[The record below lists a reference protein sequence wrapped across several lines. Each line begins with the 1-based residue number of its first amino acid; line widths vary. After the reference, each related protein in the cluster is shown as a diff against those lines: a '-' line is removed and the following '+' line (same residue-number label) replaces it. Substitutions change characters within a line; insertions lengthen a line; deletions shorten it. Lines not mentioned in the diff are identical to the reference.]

1 LSGSAKIREYHIRLL
16 NNRVRHFLP
25 SSGETRVTQGPNG
38 ARELLI
44 ETNGHVRLLTL
55 NRPER
60 RNALSASLRNAL
72 SEALLSADEDE
83 QVRVVVLTGTGE
95 QAFCAGAD
103 LKDLRAGDDSRQT
116 FRPPMGQVERSVFEV
131 ALETKKPVI
140 AALNGSAVAG
150 GFELALACDLRIT
163 HPDAQFGLPEAKIGM
178 GANFSSV
185 LLPRL
190 IAPCIALEMLMTGDY
205 ISAEQ
210 AYRYGLLN
218 RIVPRG
224 EVLQESLA
232 MANKIAEN
240 APLSVRRMK
249 ATAWRGMDMPVATAL
264 RLDLGP
270 SPYLSEDRKEGI
282 KARLE
287 KRKPVWQGR

>member
-1 LSGSAKIREYHIRLL
+1 M
-16 NNRVRHFLP
+16 
-25 SSGETRVTQGPNG
+25 TQSPD
-38 ARELLI
+38 AAAHELLV
-44 ETNGHVRLLTL
+44 ETSGPIRVLTL

-60 RNALSASLRNAL
+60 RNALSAALRNAL
-72 SEALLSADEDE
+72 SEALLSADEDDS
-83 QVRVVVLTGTGE
+83 VRVVVLTGTGE

-103 LKDLRAGDDSRQT
+103 LKEMREGDESQQM

-140 AALNGSAVAG
+140 AALNGSAIAG

-163 HPDAQFGLPEAKIGM
+163 HPDALFGLPEAKIGM

-185 LLPRL
+185 MLPRL
-190 IAPCIALEMLMTGDY
+190 IAPCIALEMLMTGDT
-205 ISAEQ
+205 IGAEQ

-224 EVLQESLA
+224 QVLPESLDL
-232 MANKIAEN
+232 ANRIADN

-249 ATAWRGMDMPVATAL
+249 ATAWRGLDMPVATAL

-270 SPYLSEDRKEGI
+270 NPYLSEDRKEGI

>member
-1 LSGSAKIREYHIRLL
+1 M
-16 NNRVRHFLP
+16 
-25 SSGETRVTQGPNG
+25 TQSPD
-38 ARELLI
+38 AAQELLI
-44 ETNGHVRLLTL
+44 ELTL

-60 RNALSASLRNAL
+60 RNALSAALRNTL

-83 QVRVVVLTGTGE
+83 SVRVVVLTGTGE

-103 LKDLRAGDDSRQT
+103 LKEMREGDESQQM

-131 ALETKKPVI
+131 TLETKKPVI
-140 AALNGSAVAG
+140 AALNGSAIAG
-150 GFELALACDLRIT
+150 GFELALACDS
-163 HPDAQFGLPEAKIGM
+163 DAQFGLPEAKIGM

-185 LLPRL
+185 MLPRL
-190 IAPCIALEMLMTGDY
+190 IAPCIALEMLMTGDT

-210 AYRYGLLN
+210 AYGYGLLN

-224 EVLQESLA
+224 QVLPESLA
-232 MANKIAEN
+232 LANRIADN

-249 ATAWRGMDMPVATAL
+249 ATAWRGLDMPVATAL

>member
-1 LSGSAKIREYHIRLL
+1 MTALALEHNLSVSSPAQGGSK
-16 NNRVRHFLP
+16 
-25 SSGETRVTQGPNG
+25 VTQGPG
-38 ARELLI
+38 AAARELLI

-55 NRPER
+55 HRPER

-72 SEALLSADEDE
+72 SEALLSADEDDS
-83 QVRVVVLTGTGE
+83 VRIVVLTGTGE
-95 QAFCAGAD
+95 VFCAGAD
-103 LKDLRAGDDSRQT
+103 LKEMRAGDDSQQT

-140 AALNGSAVAG
+140 AALNGSAIAG

-190 IAPCIALEMLMTGDY
+190 IAPCIALEMLMTGET

-224 EVLQESLA
+224 QVLQESLA

>member
-1 LSGSAKIREYHIRLL
+1 MTAILAVDLKIDH
-16 NNRVRHFLP
+16 
-25 SSGETRVTQGPNG
+25 VT
-38 ARELLI
+38 
-44 ETNGHVRLLTL
+44 V
-55 NRPER
+55 
-60 RNALSASLRNAL
+60 
-72 SEALLSADEDE
+72 
-83 QVRVVVLTGTGE
+83 
-95 QAFCAGAD
+95 AGAD
-103 LKDLRAGDDSRQT
+103 LKEMREGDESQQM

-131 ALETKKPVI
+131 TLETKKPVI
-140 AALNGSAVAG
+140 AALNGSAIAG

-185 LLPRL
+185 MLPRL
-190 IAPCIALEMLMTGDY
+190 IAPCIALEMLMIGDA

-210 AYRYGLLN
+210 AYGYGLLN

-224 EVLQESLA
+224 QVLPESLTL
-232 MANKIAEN
+232 ANRIADN

-249 ATAWRGMDMPVATAL
+249 ATAWRGLDLPVATAL

-270 SPYLSEDRKEGI
+270 NPYLSEDRKEGI

>member
-1 LSGSAKIREYHIRLL
+1 M
-16 NNRVRHFLP
+16 
-25 SSGETRVTQGPNG
+25 TQNPD
-38 ARELLI
+38 AAAHELLI
-44 ETNGHVRLLTL
+44 ETRGRIRVLTL

-72 SEALLSADEDE
+72 SEALLSADEDDG
-83 QVRVVVLTGTGE
+83 VRVVVLTGAGE
-95 QAFCAGAD
+95 RAFCAGAD
-103 LKDLRAGDDSRQT
+103 LKEMREGDDSQQT

-185 LLPRL
+185 MLPRL
-190 IAPCIALEMLMTGDY
+190 IAPCIALEMLMTGDT

-210 AYRYGLLN
+210 AFGYGLLN

-224 EVLQESLA
+224 QVLPESLA
-232 MANKIAEN
+232 LANRIADN

-249 ATAWRGMDMPVATAL
+249 ATAWRGLDLPVAAAL

-270 SPYLSEDRKEGI
+270 NPYLSEDRKEGI

>member
-1 LSGSAKIREYHIRLL
+1 
-16 NNRVRHFLP
+16 
-25 SSGETRVTQGPNG
+25 VTQGPT
-38 ARELLI
+38 AAAHELLI
-44 ETNGHVRLLTL
+44 ETGGQVRVLTL

-60 RNALSASLRNAL
+60 RNALSAALRNAL
-72 SEALLSADEDE
+72 SEALLSADEDDSI
-83 QVRVVVLTGTGE
+83 RVVVLTGAGE
-95 QAFCAGAD
+95 RAFCAGVD
-103 LKDLRAGDDSRQT
+103 LKEMRAGDDSQQK

-185 LLPRL
+185 VLPRL
-190 IAPCIALEMLMTGDY
+190 IAPCIALEMLMTGDN

-224 EVLQESLA
+224 QVLQESLA
-232 MANKIAEN
+232 MANRIADN

>member
-1 LSGSAKIREYHIRLL
+1 
-16 NNRVRHFLP
+16 
-25 SSGETRVTQGPNG
+25 VTQGPDG
-38 ARELLI
+38 AAQELLI
-44 ETNGHVRLLTL
+44 ETNGYVRLLTL
-55 NRPER
+55 NRPDR
-60 RNALSASLRNAL
+60 RNALSTALAVTL
-72 SEALLSADEDE
+72 SEALLNADEDDS
-83 QVRVVVLTGTGE
+83 VRVVVLTGAGDV
-95 QAFCAGAD
+95 FCAGAD
-103 LKDLRAGDDSRQT
+103 LKDMRAGDDSQQK
-116 FRPPMGQVERSVFEV
+116 FRPPMGQVHRNVFEV
-131 ALETKKPVI
+131 TLETKKPVI
-140 AALNGSAVAG
+140 AALNGTAVAG

-190 IAPCIALEMLMTGDY
+190 IAPCIALEMLMTGDT

-210 AYRYGLLN
+210 AYGYGLIN
-218 RIVPRG
+218 RIVPRTQ
-224 EVLQESLA
+224 VLPESLA
-232 MANKIAEN
+232 LANKIADN

-249 ATAWRGMDMPVATAL
+249 ATAWRGLDMPVATAL

-270 SPYLSEDRKEGI
+270 NPYLSEDRKEGI

>member
-1 LSGSAKIREYHIRLL
+1 M
-16 NNRVRHFLP
+16 
-25 SSGETRVTQGPNG
+25 TQSPD
-38 ARELLI
+38 AAAHELLV
-44 ETNGHVRLLTL
+44 ETSGPIRVLTL

-60 RNALSASLRNAL
+60 RNALSAALRNAL
-72 SEALLSADEDE
+72 SEALLSADEDDS
-83 QVRVVVLTGTGE
+83 VRVVVLTGTGE

-103 LKDLRAGDDSRQT
+103 LKEMREGDDSQQK

-140 AALNGSAVAG
+140 AALNGSAIAG

-163 HPDAQFGLPEAKIGM
+163 HPDALFGLPEAKIGM

-185 LLPRL
+185 MLPRL
-190 IAPCIALEMLMTGDY
+190 IAPCIALEMLMTGDN

-210 AYRYGLLN
+210 AYGYGLLN

-224 EVLQESLA
+224 QVLPESLDL
-232 MANKIAEN
+232 ANRIADN

-249 ATAWRGMDMPVATAL
+249 ATAWRGLDMPVATAL

-270 SPYLSEDRKEGI
+270 NPYLSEDRKEGI

>member
-1 LSGSAKIREYHIRLL
+1 M
-16 NNRVRHFLP
+16 
-25 SSGETRVTQGPNG
+25 TQSPD
-38 ARELLI
+38 AAAHELLI
-44 ETNGHVRLLTL
+44 ETSGPIRVLTL

-60 RNALSASLRNAL
+60 RNALSAALRNAL
-72 SEALLSADEDE
+72 SEALLSADEDDS
-83 QVRVVVLTGTGE
+83 VRVVVLTGTGE

-103 LKDLRAGDDSRQT
+103 LKEMRAADDSQQK

-140 AALNGSAVAG
+140 AALNGSAIAG

-163 HPDAQFGLPEAKIGM
+163 HPDALFGLPEAKIGM

-185 LLPRL
+185 MLPRL
-190 IAPCIALEMLMTGDY
+190 IAPCIALEMLMTGDT
-205 ISAEQ
+205 IGAEQ

-224 EVLQESLA
+224 QVLPESLDL
-232 MANKIAEN
+232 ANRIADN

-249 ATAWRGMDMPVATAL
+249 ATAWRGLDMPVATAL

-270 SPYLSEDRKEGI
+270 NPYLSEDRKEGI

>member
-1 LSGSAKIREYHIRLL
+1 
-16 NNRVRHFLP
+16 
-25 SSGETRVTQGPNG
+25 VTAAAGQ
-38 ARELLI
+38 ELLI
-44 ETNGHVRLLTL
+44 ETDGHVRILTL
-55 NRPER
+55 NRPAR

-72 SEALLSADEDE
+72 SEAFLRADEDD
-83 QVRVVVLTGTGE
+83 VRVVILTGAGDV
-95 QAFCAGAD
+95 FCAGAD
-103 LKDLRAGDDSRQT
+103 LKEMREGDDKRET

-131 ALETKKPVI
+131 ALETKKPVV
-140 AALNGSAVAG
+140 AALNGSAIAG
-150 GFELALACDLRIT
+150 GFELSLACDLRIT

-190 IAPCIALEMLMTGDY
+190 TAPCIALEMLMTGEL

-210 AYRYGLLN
+210 AHRYGLLN
-218 RIVPRG
+218 RVVPRG
-224 EVLQESLA
+224 DVMRESLA
-232 MANKIAEN
+232 LANKIAEN

>member
-1 LSGSAKIREYHIRLL
+1 
-16 NNRVRHFLP
+16 
-25 SSGETRVTQGPNG
+25 VTQSPDD
-38 ARELLI
+38 AAQELLI
-44 ETNGHVRLLTL
+44 ETDGHVRLLTL

-60 RNALSASLRNAL
+60 RNALSAGLRNAL
-72 SEALLSADEDE
+72 SEALLSADEDDG
-83 QVRVVVLTGTGE
+83 VRVVVLTGTGE

-103 LKDLRAGDDSRQT
+103 LKEMRAGDDNQQT

-140 AALNGSAVAG
+140 AALNGSAIAG

-163 HPDAQFGLPEAKIGM
+163 HPDALFGLPEAKIGM

-185 LLPRL
+185 MLPRL
-190 IAPCIALEMLMTGDY
+190 IAPCIALEMLMTGDT
-205 ISAEQ
+205 IGAEQ

-224 EVLQESLA
+224 QVLPESLDL
-232 MANKIAEN
+232 ANRIADN

-249 ATAWRGMDMPVATAL
+249 ATAWRGLDMPVATAL

-270 SPYLSEDRKEGI
+270 NPYLSEDRKEGI

>member
-1 LSGSAKIREYHIRLL
+1 
-16 NNRVRHFLP
+16 
-25 SSGETRVTQGPNG
+25 VTQSPG
-38 ARELLI
+38 AAAHELLI
-44 ETNGHVRLLTL
+44 ETSGHVRVLTL

-60 RNALSASLRNAL
+60 RNALSALLRNAL
-72 SEALLSADEDE
+72 SEALLSADEDDS
-83 QVRVVVLTGTGE
+83 VRIVVLTGAGE

-103 LKDLRAGDDSRQT
+103 LKEMRADDDNQRR
-116 FRPPMGQVERSVFEV
+116 FRSPMGQVERSVFEV

-140 AALNGSAVAG
+140 AALNGSAIAG

-163 HPDAQFGLPEAKIGM
+163 HPDARFGLPEAKIGM

-185 LLPRL
+185 VLPRL
-190 IAPCIALEMLMTGDY
+190 IAPCIALEMLMTGDT

-224 EVLQESLA
+224 QVLQESLA
-232 MANKIAEN
+232 MANRIADN

-249 ATAWRGMDMPVATAL
+249 ATVWRGMDMPVAAAL
-264 RLDLGP
+264 RLELGP

>member
-1 LSGSAKIREYHIRLL
+1 MAQGSDA
-16 NNRVRHFLP
+16 
-25 SSGETRVTQGPNG
+25 

-44 ETNGHVRLLTL
+44 ETKGHIRLLTL

-60 RNALSASLRNAL
+60 SNALSASLRNAL
-72 SEALLSADEDE
+72 AEALLSADEDDG
-83 QVRVVVLTGTGE
+83 VRVIVLTGAGDRT
-95 QAFCAGAD
+95 FCAGMD
-103 LKDLRAGDDSRQT
+103 LKDMRAGDEQQQKY
-116 FRPPMGQVERSVFEV
+116 RPPMGQVERNVFEV
-131 ALETKKPVI
+131 ALETKKPLI
-140 AALNGSAVAG
+140 AALNGTAVAG
-150 GFELALACDLRIT
+150 GFELSLACDLRIT
-163 HPDAQFGLPEAKIGM
+163 HAEAQFGLPEAKIGM

-190 IAPCIALEMLMTGDY
+190 IAPCIALEMLMTGDT
-205 ISAEQ
+205 ITAEQ
-210 AYRYGLLN
+210 AYGYGLIN
-218 RIVPRG
+218 RIVPCG
-224 EVLQESLA
+224 QVLPESLA
-232 MANKIAEN
+232 MANRIAEN

-270 SPYLSEDRKEGI
+270 NPYLSEDRKEGI